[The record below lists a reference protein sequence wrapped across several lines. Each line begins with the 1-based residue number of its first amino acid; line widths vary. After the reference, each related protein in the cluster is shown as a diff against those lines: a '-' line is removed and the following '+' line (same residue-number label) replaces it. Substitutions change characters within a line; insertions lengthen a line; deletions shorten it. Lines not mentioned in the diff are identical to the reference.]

1 MCVNSGC
8 TEGSIAV
15 SDGLESLANNISTRK
30 ISIEKAKFDLKKCA
44 ENIVLKS

>member
-1 MCVNSGC
+1 MCVNSGS

-15 SDGLESLANNISTRK
+15 SDGLESLANSITTWK

-44 ENIVLKS
+44 DNIF